1 MNEIRQIRQS
11 LGISQRE
18 LANLLS
24 IPKSAISMA
33 ESGQRPLPDEVLT
46 YLRFMAANKMPV
58 QELHPAINEELTRR
72 RVEFDSQLR
81 NAYREKMARIEVQIA
96 NLDKELAVQEIL
108 SVQIQAKLFLL
119 GEELAA
125 TLMGSRQYGI
135 IFSEIN
141 RLLDVHYKP
150 NQLCH
155 QLLKVKRDS
164 LRLELEGYRALVG
177 G

>member
-33 ESGQRPLPDEVLT
+33 ESGQRPLPEEVLT

-58 QELHPAINEELTRR
+58 QELHPAIEEEMERR
-72 RVEFDSQLR
+72 REEFDNQLKD
-81 NAYREKMARIEVQIA
+81 AYREKMARIEVQIS
-96 NLDKELAVQEIL
+96 NLDKEIAIQETI
-108 SVQIQAKLFLL
+108 SVQIQAKLFLI
-119 GEELAA
+119 GEELSA
-125 TLMGSRQYGI
+125 TLKGSRQYGI

-150 NQLCH
+150 NQLYH
-155 QLLKVKRDS
+155 QLLEVKRDS
-164 LRLELEGYRALVG
+164 LKMELEGYRAVLG
-177 G
+177 E